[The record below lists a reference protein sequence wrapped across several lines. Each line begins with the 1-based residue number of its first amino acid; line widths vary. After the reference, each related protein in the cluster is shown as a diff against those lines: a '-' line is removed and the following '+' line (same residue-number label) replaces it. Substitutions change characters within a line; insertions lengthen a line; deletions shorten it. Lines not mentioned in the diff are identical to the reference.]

1 MVKNTKKKSYAKS
14 YFMIIVGTC
23 ELGFAIQNIYSP
35 IGLVTGGFSG
45 LSIVIKSLTASVV
58 DGGIPLWF
66 SNIMLNVPVFILA
79 FLLKGKK
86 FVGRTFFGTF
96 MLSFWLYVLPC
107 VDLTQGDYML
117 ASIFGG
123 IFAGSGMGLVLRGN
137 ATTGGTDMVAS
148 LIQIKLKHYSVVE
161 IMQVLDGIIVIVGL
175 VSFGL
180 RPTLYAIVAIYITAK
195 VSDSVLEGF
204 KYSKAAYIITEHY
217 EEVAQRIM
225 NELDRGIT
233 GLSAR
238 GMYTSKDKCVL
249 LCVVS
254 KKEIVG
260 VKEIVAQIDK
270 NAFVIVADVREV
282 LGEGFLEYGNI

>member
-23 ELGFAIQNIYSP
+23 VLGFAIQNIYSP
-35 IGLVTGGFSG
+35 IGLVTGGCSG

>member
-23 ELGFAIQNIYSP
+23 VLGFAIQNIYSP

-195 VSDSVLEGF
+195 PSGPTAGSCW
-204 KYSKAAYIITEHY
+204 KAALPFTQKTALRAANFSLSSTKKATYTFTLPITPTPTRTRR
-217 EEVAQRIM
+217 ATPTPQR
-225 NELDRGIT
+225 T
-233 GLSAR
+233 
-238 GMYTSKDKCVL
+238 
-249 LCVVS
+249 
-254 KKEIVG
+254 
-260 VKEIVAQIDK
+260 
-270 NAFVIVADVREV
+270 
-282 LGEGFLEYGNI
+282 